1 MSKTEMR
8 LELLRPLDEV
18 LAARMVRAHSIYG
31 LLRLAPE
38 ASGQALRVTFDA
50 TRLTEQDVVSALR
63 RAGLPVSLPRPSA
76 VPNPA

>member
-1 MSKTEMR
+1 MSKTEIR
-8 LELLRPLDEV
+8 LELLRPLDEKS
-18 LAARMVRAHSIYG
+18 LERLKRAHTIYG
-31 LLRLAPE
+31 LMRIMPE
-38 ASGQALRVTFDA
+38 VPGQALRVTFDA